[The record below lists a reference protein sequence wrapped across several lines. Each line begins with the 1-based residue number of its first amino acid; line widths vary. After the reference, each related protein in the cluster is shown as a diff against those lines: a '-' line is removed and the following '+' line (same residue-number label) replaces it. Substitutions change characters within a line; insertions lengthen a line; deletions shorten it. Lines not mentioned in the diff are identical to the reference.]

1 MSLADRARGRAWA
14 LHDRLLASPRFQRW
28 AAGFPLTRSVATR
41 RSRALFDLCAG
52 FVYAQVLY
60 ACVQLDLFNAL
71 AAGAQ
76 STESLA
82 GTLGLPV
89 AAAERLLLAAASL
102 RLVSRRRGQWGLG
115 VLGAAMLG
123 NPAVAAMV
131 QHHALLYADLSD
143 PVGLLRGERPG
154 TLAGFWPYA
163 AGEPSLAA
171 EVDGYSRLMAE
182 SQALVAADVLEAAP
196 LAQTRC
202 LLDVGGGDGTFLLA
216 AARHQPHLRL
226 MLFDLPPVAERA
238 AARFAGAGLEGR
250 AEAVGGSFR
259 HDPLPRG
266 ADAISFV
273 RVLHD
278 HDDAVVEELLRAA
291 RVALAPG
298 GQVLVAEPM
307 AGTPGAEPVGHAY
320 FGFYLLAM
328 GSGRPRTAAEI
339 TAMLKRA
346 GFRQVREWRT
356 RRPMLV
362 RLITANMDKV

>member
-1 MSLADRARGRAWA
+1 MRLASRAWA

-28 AAGFPLTRSVATR
+28 AAGFPLTRGVASR

-60 ACVQLDLFNAL
+60 ACVQLDLFAAL
-71 AAGAQ
+71 APGPQ
-76 STESLA
+76 SAAALA
-82 GTLGLPV
+82 SAVGLPV
-89 AAAERLLLAAASL
+89 AAAERLLLAATSL
-102 RLVSRRRGQWGLG
+102 RLVSRRGELWGLG

-131 QHHALLYADLSD
+131 RHHALLYSDLAD
-143 PVGLLRGERPG
+143 PVSLLRGAQPG
-154 TLAGFWPYA
+154 ALASFWPYA
-163 AGEPSLAA
+163 AGQPSLASA
-171 EVDGYSRLMAE
+171 VAGYSTLMAQ
-182 SQALVAADVLEAAP
+182 SQALIAADVLEAAP
-196 LAQTRC
+196 LERIRC
-202 LLDVGGGDGTFLLA
+202 LLDVGGGDGSFLLA
-216 AARHQPHLRL
+216 AAHHAPHLRL

-238 AARFAGAGLEGR
+238 AARFAAAGLEHR
-250 AEAVGGSFR
+250 ATAVAGSFR
-259 HDPLPRG
+259 RDALPLG

-278 HDDAVVEELLRAA
+278 HEDAVVEALLRAA
-291 RVALAPG
+291 RTALAPG

-307 AGTPGAEPVGHAY
+307 AATPGAEPVGHAY

-328 GSGRPRTAAEI
+328 GSGRPRTTAEL

-346 GFRQVREWRT
+346 GFGQVRERRT

-362 RLITANMDKV
+362 RLITARAEKV